1 MNKQKFQKQKNITN
15 KVFGPTL
22 KKSDPIRIISAIKK
36 RIHYDCKII
45 GEENEE
51 DIPQEN
57 EIYIKENLLKSKHED
72 ISNS

>member
-1 MNKQKFQKQKNITN
+1 MNKQKFQKQKNLTN
-15 KVFGPTL
+15 KVFGPT
-22 KKSDPIRIISAIKK
+22 
-36 RIHYDCKII
+36 DCKII